1 MGKTQGEKV
10 NEQKDSTSAGLCFIA
25 AGLIA
30 IAGSLLIGV
39 RYNTWTEQLGSLTLL
54 VAGGVLIMG
63 LVRWFKR

>member
-1 MGKTQGEKV
+1 M
-10 NEQKDSTSAGLCFIA
+10 NEQKDSASASLCLIA

-30 IAGSLLIGV
+30 IAGSLLIGGHY
-39 RYNTWTEQLGSLTLL
+39 RGGEELGSLTLL